1 MTSQKI
7 SQFFTK
13 TTLSKTSASA
23 VLTLENGQTLIS
35 EYTYEKGKVYLSSIG
50 LNNTFGNFNKH
61 ALFVPILYNM
71 AIQSSGKQDLYH
83 TLSTPFVTTE
93 RTLSQTE
100 TYTIE
105 GEDFSFIPSI
115 QNKQIGIYDQI
126 KEAGHYH
133 LKDKMNKKISSLAFN
148 YARTESNPT
157 TLPIDKLEIRFK
169 T

>member
-1 MTSQKI
+1 
-7 SQFFTK
+7 
-13 TTLSKTSASA
+13 
-23 VLTLENGQTLIS
+23 
-35 EYTYEKGKVYLSSIG
+35 
-50 LNNTFGNFNKH
+50 
-61 ALFVPILYNM
+61 M
-71 AIQSSGKQDLYH
+71 AIQSSGKQDLYYS
-83 TLSTPFVTTE
+83 LSTPFVTTE
-93 RTLSQTE
+93 RRLLQTE

-157 TLPIDKLEIRFK
+157 TLSIEKLEEFASKHKNIEVIADANETLSQTINSLNKRTTLWKLCIIFALGFLALETLIIRRL
-169 T
+169 